1 MRTRGVCSMR
11 LSDPRVVLSDTF
23 DLETKRSNSFSDVFG
38 DRRMWCNVD
47 KSRSVRIL
55 STFSQPS
62 VSRAGEICSVLLV
75 PVIILAAKFSVF

>member
-1 MRTRGVCSMR
+1 MR

-55 STFSQPS
+55 STLSNRAFPGREKYALFS
-62 VSRAGEICSVLLV
+62 
-75 PVIILAAKFSVF
+75 